1 MELALYLLARTVAGL
16 TQALPLRW
24 VARLGRGVGAV
35 VYWLDARHRRMARR
49 NLNLCFGEEKSPAA
63 IRALAREN
71 FRRIGENFACAIKTA
86 AMSLD
91 ELRPYVEFISPQL
104 QSTPPGRQARRMVAA
119 IGHFG
124 NFELYARVGQFAPP
138 YRSGTTYRGLR
149 QASLN
154 RLVQRLRA
162 RSGCL
167 FFERRS
173 DGSALKAFMRQPGV
187 VLGLLADQAAGQ
199 NGLRLPCL
207 GHECWTS
214 PAPAVFALRYDCGLL
229 IAVCYRI
236 GPARW
241 RIEADQEIPT
251 CQNGEARSLAAIMT
265 DVNRAFD
272 AAIRRDP
279 ANWFWVHN
287 RWKTRSEIRRPKS
300 EGPKEIRRPKSEI
313 RRADGKPGGGSKLKI
328 EN

>member
-1 MELALYLLARTVAGL
+1 VELALYLLARAVAGL

-49 NLNLCFGEEKSPAA
+49 NLNLCFGGEKSPAA

-86 AMSLD
+86 AMGLD

-104 QSTPPGRQARRMVAA
+104 QSTPRGQPARRMVAA

-138 YRSGTTYRGLR
+138 YRSATTYRGLR
-149 QASLN
+149 QPSLN
-154 RLVQRLRA
+154 RLVQRLRG

-167 FFERRS
+167 YFERRS
-173 DGSALKAFMRQPGV
+173 DGPALKAFMRQPGV
-187 VLGLLADQAAGQ
+187 VLGLLSDQAAGQ

-229 IAVCYRI
+229 VAVCYRI
-236 GPARW
+236 GLARW

-251 CQNGEARSLAAIMT
+251 RQNGAARSLPAIMT

-287 RWKTRSEIRRPKS
+287 RWKSRSEIR
-300 EGPKEIRRPKSEI
+300 
-313 RRADGKPGGGSKLKI
+313 KLKR
-328 EN
+328 ET